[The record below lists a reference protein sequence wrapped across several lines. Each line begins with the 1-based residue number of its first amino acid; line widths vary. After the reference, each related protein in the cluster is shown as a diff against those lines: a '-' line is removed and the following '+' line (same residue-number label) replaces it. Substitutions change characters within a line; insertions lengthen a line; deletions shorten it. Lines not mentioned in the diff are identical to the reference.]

1 MSMSRDVR
9 NPMAEWREAVLHSPA
24 YRSLLNG
31 EDERFWE
38 QHGETY
44 IRNRS
49 SGEHVRRVKSW
60 LAHQLPPSA
69 SVIEIG
75 PGPGIFT
82 RFLSEHCA
90 SVTAV
95 EPSPANAAR
104 LRQELTACDNLSVV
118 QEKWE
123 KAALAPHDAV
133 FSAGTLYVFP
143 DIEAAL
149 LKMLGHAYGKVLLVT
164 MDEEQFLAKE
174 AAAALGLKAPASPQL
189 SVLLTEVLNSMELP
203 FSCEQFSEETEYL
216 YPKLDLVLDLWK
228 GSLGLRE
235 EDCSELEQFFKR
247 KGLYAK
253 DGTAVKMP
261 RKVTTYLLEIVI

>member
-1 MSMSRDVR
+1 
-9 NPMAEWREAVLHSPA
+9 MAEWREAVLHSPA
-24 YRSLLNG
+24 YLSLLNG

-104 LRQELTACDNLSVV
+104 LRRKLTACDNLSVV

-174 AAAALGLKAPASPQL
+174 AAAALGLEVPASPQL
-189 SVLLTEVLNSMELP
+189 SVLLPDVLKSMGLS

-216 YPKLDLVLDLWK
+216 YPHPELVADLWK
-228 GSLGLRE
+228 GSLGLRKE
-235 EDCSELEQFFKR
+235 HRSALELFFRR
-247 KGLYAK
+247 KGLYAE
-253 DGTAVKMP
+253 DGTAVRVP
-261 RKVTTYLLEIVI
+261 RRFTTYLLEISSPPAG